1 MEAPSIIYE
10 VSTCLDG
17 PRERS
22 ARSTGREC
30 LKIRPIIAPC
40 LDQTMR
46 HACHLGGDRAEG
58 LALAIRILGISLDIS
73 RILFAKRILPHPDR
87 PIRGHPEGI
96 AEPRIAML
104 REPAHPTELCGL
116 LRAEIEPT
124 ELEALSVMRK
134 PAQVPAAATIVSA
147 RIDPTPGKVRSR

>member
-1 MEAPSIIYE
+1 
-10 VSTCLDG
+10 
-17 PRERS
+17 
-22 ARSTGREC
+22 
-30 LKIRPIIAPC
+30 
-40 LDQTMR
+40 MR